1 MDYQGFALAMSKP
14 WACKINKTVPRLLG
28 FDCKGLDLLICS
40 FLNVQHATVSGQI
53 SLNNTI
59 QWRVS
64 RPAIHPISVQP
75 MPTKGR
81 TGAADLTKKNNANF
95 SRKEARADKG
105 CSRPQAPDQQ
115 INPTAKHTSSRSR
128 KEKQTNDI
136 VWVCLSNTEIL
147 KLARAPRTES
157 EATAGPYL
165 FGDILLIGALLL
177 AGIKADL
184 AWFGCR
190 SWGVRSML
198 KNVEDTV
205 WSCMEALGSLWQACW
220 RMCSFGRCPCS
231 IWTTK
236 SQKIAAGVW
245 CMLAMHTL
253 TPICHTSRRCH
264 HGLDISRFFQ
274 DPSSQPQG
282 MNVHMLDPGKKNS
295 SWFTCGCHSLCS
307 CGMGQN
313 QSYNHN
319 REMNIHFLKRVLVK
333 QELFWYWKSGSHGSP
348 FVSCGSSAS
357 PSGLRQSYACAAM
370 QTLPVLS
377 FMANLECPTANV
389 ILLYKF
395 PLVVLCWIKFD
406 SWTIDQGWPRCFA
419 QNLSPQEL
427 IHTTTGKYW
436 EDSQCCTCDPDDL
449 LCLARPVH
457 PRCTANGP
465 RHTWIHALG
474 LVL

>member
-220 RMCSFGRCPCS
+220 RMCSFCRCPCS

-282 MNVHMLDPGKKNS
+282 MNVHMLDPGKKTQVDSHVGAILCVVVGWVKTSHTIITERWTS
-295 SWFTCGCHSLCS
+295 SFWKGYWL
-307 CGMGQN
+307 N
-313 QSYNHN
+313 KSYSDTEN
-319 REMNIHFLKRVLVK
+319 RVLMDRH
-333 QELFWYWKSGSHGSP
+333 LSHAALQHHRAA
-348 FVSCGSSAS
+348 CGSLTPA
-357 PSGLRQSYACAAM
+357 
-370 QTLPVLS
+370 
-377 FMANLECPTANV
+377 
-389 ILLYKF
+389 
-395 PLVVLCWIKFD
+395 
-406 SWTIDQGWPRCFA
+406 
-419 QNLSPQEL
+419 
-427 IHTTTGKYW
+427 
-436 EDSQCCTCDPDDL
+436 L
-449 LCLARPVH
+449 LCRLCRS
-457 PRCTANGP
+457 
-465 RHTWIHALG
+465 
-474 LVL
+474 